1 VGAQIGNPRFHVGV
15 SENRIDL
22 SVEPVDGGELVD
34 AG

>member
-1 VGAQIGNPRFHVGV
+1 MLGV

-34 AG
+34 AGQDSA